1 MIGHPFVLFGKLL
14 ILFQEDLLEG
24 DYFVEGVDFSEIG
37 KVEVVLSIVV
47 RHFVE
52 LKLFVDEL

>member
-24 DYFVEGVDFSEIG
+24 DYFVEGVDFSEVG

-47 RHFVE
+47 CHFIE